1 MESYCLKCK
10 SKREIKNTQEKEI
23 KRGTRCLQGECRS
36 CGKCVNRFFKKS
48 E

>member
-10 SKREIKNTQEKEI
+10 SKREIKNTQEKKT
-23 KRGTRCLQGECRS
+23 KRGTKYLQGECTS
-36 CGKCVNRFFKKS
+36 CGKRVNRFFKKS